1 MFSNQNLNS
10 IMVTGLFIRVRKLN
24 ISLVSITQ
32 SYFALRKNRLISVYY
47 FIMKILDK
55 LKLQQIAFNHSSDI
69 DFKNF
74 INLYRKI

>member
-10 IMVTGLFIRVRKLN
+10 IMVTGFFIRVRKLN

-32 SYFALRKNRLISVYY
+32 SYFALRKNRLISVCY